1 MELML
6 LPGEYSVARY
16 SLKESPGFPAMQDT
30 DSIFSITWTEDEC
43 SLICLKDKVPSGF
56 EVVTDGWVALKIQS
70 VLDVGLVGVLASII
84 TPLGQVG
91 VNVFTISTYNTDY
104 VFVKS
109 MSLDSAVSALRGAGF
124 IVGVK

>member
-16 SLKESPGFPAMQDT
+16 PLKESPSCPEIH
-30 DSIFSITWTEDEC
+30 DSEGIFSITWTEDEC

-84 TPLGQVG
+84 TPLGQAG

-104 VFVKS
+104 VLVKS

-124 IVGVK
+124 IVGIK